1 MVQFFDLG
9 STLLDEEVAY
19 RYYIKRCVKKL
30 LLLGIEV
37 SEQSYREKIEDYADQ
52 NLDPIGS
59 TWHYFTPTEPRPLW
73 TNEGVRLYPETIGVL
88 EKLSQ
93 NYRLGIVANQSS
105 TAREILREW
114 GLDSYFQVI
123 ILSEE
128 VGIRKPDT
136 RIFKLALEEAGIS
149 VDKAVY
155 VGDRYDNDILPAKS
169 LGMYTI
175 RILTSFGKHASENE
189 NLKSDWVIPSLQEI
203 TNIFEQTKKLD

>member
-1 MVQFFDLG
+1 MIEWIFFDLG

-30 LLLGIEV
+30 QLLGIEV
-37 SEQSYREKIEDYADQ
+37 SEQSYREKIEDYAQQ

-59 TWHYFTPTEPRPLW
+59 TWQYFAPTEPRPLW
-73 TNEGVRLYPETIGVL
+73 TNEGVRLYPETIDVL

-105 TAREILREW
+105 TARELLKEW

-136 RIFKLALEEAGIS
+136 RIFKLALEGGGIPA
-149 VDKAVY
+149 DKAVY

-169 LGMYTI
+169 LGMRTV
-175 RILTSFGKHASENE
+175 RILTGFGKYSRENE
-189 NLKSDWVIPSLQEI
+189 KWKSDWIISSLQELPTI
-203 TNIFEQTKKLD
+203 LEQKEN

>member
-1 MVQFFDLG
+1 MIECIFFDLG

-59 TWHYFTPTEPRPLW
+59 TWQYFTSTEPRPLW

-169 LGMYTI
+169 LGMYTV
-175 RILTSFGKHASENE
+175 RILIGFGKHASENE
-189 NLKSDWVIPSLQEI
+189 KLKSDWIIPSLQEI
-203 TNIFEQTKKLD
+203 TNIFEQTKN

>member
-1 MVQFFDLG
+1 MIEWIFFDLS
-9 STLLDEEVAY
+9 STLLDEESAY
-19 RYYIKRCVKKL
+19 SYYIDKCVKKL
-30 LLLGIEV
+30 QSLDIEI
-37 SEQSYREKIEDYADQ
+37 SADSYKKKMVEYAHKS
-52 NLDPIGS
+52 LDPIRA

-175 RILTSFGKHASENE
+175 RILTGFGKYASEN
-189 NLKSDWVIPSLQEI
+189 NQLKSDWSITSLQELA
-203 TNIFEQTKKLD
+203 TIFG